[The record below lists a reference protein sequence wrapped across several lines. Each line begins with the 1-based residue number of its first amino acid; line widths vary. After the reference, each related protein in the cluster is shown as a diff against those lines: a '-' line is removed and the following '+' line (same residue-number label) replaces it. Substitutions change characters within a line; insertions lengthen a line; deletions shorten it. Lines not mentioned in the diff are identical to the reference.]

1 LGIIHR
7 RSLQR
12 NLNQKEKEK
21 NMNAKLLKV
30 FTGMAV
36 LLLLVSACGYLPTR
50 GSGDLITETRQVSGF
65 EAVEFS
71 GAGDVEI
78 IQDGTESITIE
89 TDDDVMEHVTTEVRG
104 GTLYVGLDFDGPISI
119 MPTEMNVTLHVSE
132 LNEIGAS
139 GAWDVRAESIET
151 DSLEARISGAGSVRI
166 DTLTADDLTVEVSG
180 AGDVEIGGEVVSQR
194 ISLSGAGKYRA
205 GDLQSET
212 ASIDISGAGEAT
224 LWATETLDVEVSG
237 AGQVDYY
244 GSPQV
249 SFDQSG
255 AGDVHSLGD
264 K

>member
-1 LGIIHR
+1 
-7 RSLQR
+7 
-12 NLNQKEKEK
+12 
-21 NMNAKLLKV
+21 MNAKLLKV

-36 LLLLVSACGYLPTR
+36 LLLLVSACGFIPTR
-50 GSGDLITETRQVSGF
+50 GSGDLITETREVSGF
-65 EAVEFS
+65 DAVEFS

-104 GTLYVGLDFDGPISI
+104 GTLVVGFDFDGPTSI

-132 LNEIGAS
+132 LSEINAS
-139 GAWDVRAESIET
+139 GAWEVTCA
-151 DSLEARISGAGSVRI
+151 SLETGDLQIGISGAGSVRI
-166 DTLTADDLTVEVSG
+166 DALTADELTAEISG
-180 AGDVEIGGEVVSQR
+180 AGEMDIAGQVSAQH
-194 ISLSGAGKYRA
+194 ISLSGAGKYHA

-212 ASIDISGAGEAT
+212 AEIGISGAGEAT
-224 LWATETLDVEVSG
+224 LWVTESLDVEVSG

-244 GSPQV
+244 GSPTV